1 MPFGLP
7 DPPPPST
14 VVQAIDDGAQQG
26 ADAAGNL
33 VDTLVGAASDAADE
47 ETGEA
52 AKARASKS
60 AQECDRTWA
69 LIETI
74 VVLTVEIVVTIV
86 ACVATAASGGAAI
99 AAAVAAIALVA
110 PALIVAIVTATL
122 AIIVVG
128 IGLPTTL
135 LTDTAVILRQVGANA
150 AADELDQGSQWWRR
164 QSGMAE
170 FALRLVI
177 SILVAIAGLVG
188 VLPAQQRAVA
198 QAALA
203 AARAVVELVLR
214 GIGRVASGEV
224 RTREG
229 IQQILRGVA
238 AALHRMAELVK
249 DQQASPPGAT
259 APSLPPVA
267 TVKALD
273 RVTTV
278 LERAIAVARAGRP
291 TPTQRTA
298 VSGLLRMH
306 AAVTAAAA
314 DIRRRIVP
322 IASGIGSER
331 RGPMGPIGR

>member
-26 ADAAGNL
+26 ADAAGHL

-47 ETGEA
+47 VTGEA
-52 AKARASKS
+52 ATARKAKS
-60 AQECDRTWA
+60 AQECDRTLA

-74 VVLTVEIVVTIV
+74 VVLTVEIVVAVV
-86 ACVATAASGGAAI
+86 ACVVTAASGGAAV

-110 PALIVAIVTATL
+110 PALIVAIVSATL
-122 AIIVVG
+122 AIIVVAFS
-128 IGLPTTL
+128 LPTTL
-135 LTDTAVILRQVGANA
+135 LTDTAGILRQVGANA
-150 AADELDQGSQWWRR
+150 AADGLDQGSQWWRR

-170 FALRLVI
+170 VALRLVI
-177 SILVAIAGLVG
+177 SILVAIAGLVAA
-188 VLPAQQRAVA
+188 LPAQQRAVA

-229 IQQILRGVA
+229 IQQILHGVA
-238 AALHRMAELVK
+238 AALHRMRECVK

-259 APSLPPVA
+259 APSPPPVA

-322 IASGIGSER
+322 IASGIGAER
-331 RGPMGPIGR
+331 RGPIGPIGR